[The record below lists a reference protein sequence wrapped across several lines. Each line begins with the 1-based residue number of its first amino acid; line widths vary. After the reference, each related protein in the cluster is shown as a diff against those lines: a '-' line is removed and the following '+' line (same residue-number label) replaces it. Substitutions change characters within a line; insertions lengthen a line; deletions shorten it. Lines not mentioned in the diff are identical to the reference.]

1 MSRILLDLPDDQIEA
16 LALIV
21 ETEHRTR
28 AAVIR
33 DAIEAYIAART
44 KDVAH
49 DVFGLW
55 RERKKDGLVYQREL
69 REEW

>member
-1 MSRILLDLPDDQIEA
+1 MSRILLDLSDEQIEA
-16 LALIV
+16 LTLIV
-21 ETEHRTR
+21 EAEHRTR

-33 DAIEAYIAART
+33 DAIEAYIAAR
-44 KDVAH
+44 KRNVGA

-55 RERKKDGLVYQREL
+55 RGRKKDGLAYQQEL

>member
-33 DAIEAYIAART
+33 EAIEVYIASR
-44 KDVAH
+44 KQDVAG

-55 RERKKDGLVYQREL
+55 KGRKKDGLAYQKEL